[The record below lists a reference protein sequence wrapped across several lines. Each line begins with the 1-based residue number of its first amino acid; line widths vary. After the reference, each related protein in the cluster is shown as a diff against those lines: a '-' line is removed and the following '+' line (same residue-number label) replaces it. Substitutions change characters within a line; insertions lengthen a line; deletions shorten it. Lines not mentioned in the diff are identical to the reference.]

1 MSITKKIATL
11 NKEEK
16 ERLFENIKTCLILG
30 GLKGQCTCLSIEK
43 VAEQFSIKSRKILKW
58 YARKN
63 KKFCKKFQ
71 IKY

>member
-1 MSITKKIATL
+1 MSITKKIENLT
-11 NKEEK
+11 KSTRET
-16 ERLFENIKTCLILG
+16 LFENIKTCLILG

-43 VAEQFSIKSRKILKW
+43 VAEQLGTNPRKILKW
-58 YARKN
+58 YAKKN